1 MMEQLGH
8 ASITTTANLYG
19 HVLDQAKRQMAER
32 TNQLATDVT
41 PGCQKGPG

>member
-1 MMEQLGH
+1 MEHLGH
-8 ASITTTANLYG
+8 ASIAANLYG

-41 PGCQKGPG
+41 PGCQQGPG